1 MAQLIMSNQEKYVPR
16 CTTADGQKDV
26 LRPVPFHGDQL
37 FEERAHNSQ
46 WIFQDGV
53 NKFDRLEG
61 ILPEAADWH
70 AKVNLYKVHIND

>member
-1 MAQLIMSNQEKYVPR
+1 MGRKMFYDLFPFMETSF
-16 CTTADGQKDV
+16 
-26 LRPVPFHGDQL
+26 LR
-37 FEERAHNSQ
+37 RAHNSQ